1 MKKGSVMISR
11 IKAIVLAVMALP
23 LVITACSTRPMTD
36 EARAHQIVLGAQLAV
51 QKFKASN
58 DQPMDEFR
66 TMLPKAQGILIMPGV
81 IKGGFILAA
90 EGGSGVL
97 LAKDASGQWGSPAF
111 YALAAGS
118 VGLQAGAQVG
128 DAILLIFSQK
138 AVQAVI
144 DHQGKLGA
152 DLGLIVG
159 TIGAG
164 VEASTTTNVGA
175 DILAFTQGVGAFA
188 GGSLEAAA
196 LIKRND
202 LNKAYYGEF
211 FRPSDIVIDGQ
222 AHNPAADNLRRVLN
236 EQ

>member
-1 MKKGSVMISR
+1 MISR
-11 IKAIVLAVMALP
+11 IRAIVLLLVALP
-23 LVITACSTRPMTD
+23 LALSACSTRPITD
-36 EARAHQIVLGAQLAV
+36 EARAHQIVQGAQLAV

-58 DQPMDEFR
+58 EQPMDRFQA
-66 TMLPKAQGILIMPGV
+66 MLPKAQGILILPGV

-97 LAKDASGQWGSPAF
+97 LAKDGSGNWGSPAF

-128 DAILLIFSQK
+128 DAILLIFSQN
-138 AVQAVI
+138 AVRAVI

-152 DLGLIVG
+152 DLGLVIG

-164 VEASTTTNVGA
+164 VEASTTTNVGT
-175 DILAFTQGVGAFA
+175 DILVFSQGVGAFA

-202 LNKAYYGEF
+202 LNQAYYGEMLT
-211 FRPSDIVIDGQ
+211 PTDIVLGGRAQ
-222 AHNPAADNLRRVLN
+222 NPAADGLRQVLN
-236 EQ
+236 GQ